1 MQDPALKAKPR
12 AYLLCLNG
20 RVGQKLTIVQTR
32 GDRQPRYVCCLALG
46 MVLSLANSVFAQQAL
61 SVTEKP
67 ESAAEQA
74 AAGADSS
81 SATPPQQGTTNTPQ
95 TAEATPFQHRLGALE
110 ISVNWRTRAE
120 GWYWFEGK
128 TGNSD
133 YGLWD
138 SLLRVGIAQNG
149 EHFDWFLEG
158 EQPSILGLPDDAVVA
173 APQGQLGL
181 GGNYYA
187 ANNNHTNVANGFVK
201 QAFVNFKHLGPA
213 GLKVGRLEYFDGLE
227 VTPKDPL
234 LATVI
239 QTRISSRLIS
249 NFAFSA
255 VQRTFDG
262 VQLSANSGHSNFT
275 FFGARPTQ
283 GVFQVKG
290 MDELNVD
297 TYYGAYTRSVTTA
310 QSAGELR
317 VFALGY
323 IDHRTLVL
331 KTDNRPSAVRAADP
345 GKIEIAT
352 WGADYAHVFNTT
364 NSGKFDFLLW
374 GAWQTGSWGSLA
386 QRAGAF
392 VGEAGWQPPV
402 KVLKPWIGAGYSYG
416 SGDGNPNDSRHGTF
430 FQVLPTPRQYARFPF
445 YNMMNNEDLYG
456 SLNARPVSKLALRS
470 EVHTLRLANAADLW
484 YSGGGAFEPSTFG
497 YTGRPSNGNRGLAN
511 VCDVSADY
519 QITRSFSTTLYYGH
533 AWGKGVISA
542 IYPKDASGQLIFLE
556 TNFHF

>member
-1 MQDPALKAKPR
+1 
-12 AYLLCLNG
+12 
-20 RVGQKLTIVQTR
+20 
-32 GDRQPRYVCCLALG
+32 
-46 MVLSLANSVFAQQAL
+46 MVLSLANSVYAQQAL
-61 SVTEKP
+61 STTENP
-67 ESAAEQA
+67 ALAMPQA
-74 AAGADSS
+74 AAVSDTS
-81 SATPPQQGTTNTPQ
+81 SATSPQQATEAPPQRAEPTP
-95 TAEATPFQHRLGALE
+95 AKHKIGPLE

-128 TGNSD
+128 SGDSD

-138 SLLRVGIAQNG
+138 SLLRVAIGQTG
-149 EHFDWFLEG
+149 ENFDWFLEG
-158 EQPSILGLPDDAVVA
+158 EQPSILGLPNDAVVGT
-173 APQGQLGL
+173 PQGQLGL

-213 GLKVGRLEYFDGLE
+213 GLKLGRFEYFDGLE

-249 NFAFSA
+249 NFTFSA
-255 VQRTFDG
+255 IQRSFDG
-262 VQLSANSGHSNFT
+262 VQLSANSGPNNFT
-275 FFGARPTQ
+275 FFGGRPTQ

-297 TYYGAYTRSVTTA
+297 TYYGAYTRSVNTA
-310 QSAGELR
+310 QSAGDLR

-331 KTDNRPSAVRAADP
+331 KTDNRPSAARAADL

-352 WGADYAHVFNTT
+352 WGADYVHVFNTP

-374 GAWQTGSWGSLA
+374 GALQTGSWGSLA
-386 QRAGAF
+386 QHASAF

-402 KVLKPWIGAGYSYG
+402 NVLKPWISAGYSYG

-445 YNMMNNEDLYG
+445 YNMMNNEDLYA
-456 SLNARPVSKLALRS
+456 SLNVRPVSKVAVRS
-470 EVHTLRLANAADLW
+470 EVHTLRLANAADFW
-484 YSGGGAFEPSTFG
+484 YSGGGAFQPNTFG
-497 YTGRPSNGNRGLAN
+497 YTGRPSNANRGLAN
-511 VCDVSADY
+511 VWDVSTDY
-519 QITRSFSTTLYYGH
+519 QITRSFIATLYYGR

-542 IYPKDASGQLIFLE
+542 IYPKDATGQLIFLE